1 MVSIPIDNPVQLPA
15 CDKKC
20 WLPSTNGQFQY
31 EVESNL
37 TNLLDGQYGEVENII
52 ISNLYI
58 LKRV

>member
-1 MVSIPIDNPVQLPA
+1 MQNLHFLNIDNPVQLPA

-37 TNLLDGQYGEVENII
+37 INLLDEQYGKVVVIT
-52 ISNLYI
+52 
-58 LKRV
+58 VAMCM